1 MSKAEAAAKT
11 GQGDE
16 DGPDEEEEEVTSPQE
31 RLKRLYERKEN
42 LMSNLQDI
50 DESLAKLG
58 YNVDSVKTKELKKD
72 LQTGIR
78 IDGKLSF
85 RGIAMAAEYF
95 KRVDED
101 NDGFLGWEDFRAM
114 RCVGADFIPALG
126 GFVHDAEYVCY
137 ILLHCHCV
145 CYFVAILFASL
156 HCLFCIDDLL
166 CCAMQCYAVLR
177 AVRRALMIQV
187 WLAITSPTSRDEIF
201 FGCI

>member
-1 MSKAEAAAKT
+1 MSSNAVAAKN
-11 GQGDE
+11 GHGEE
-16 DGPDEEEEEVTSPQE
+16 DNPDEGEEEVASPQE
-31 RLKRLYERKEN
+31 RLKRLYERKED
-42 LMSNLQDI
+42 LMTSLQDI

-114 RCVGADFIPALG
+114 RSVGGDFIPALG
-126 GFVHDAEYVCY
+126 GFVHDTEYVYCP
-137 ILLHCHCV
+137 
-145 CYFVAILFASL
+145 
-156 HCLFCIDDLL
+156 
-166 CCAMQCYAVLR
+166 VLPYSSDSS
-177 AVRRALMIQV
+177 
-187 WLAITSPTSRDEIF
+187 TSSTSI
-201 FGCI
+201 

>member
-1 MSKAEAAAKT
+1 MSKAATAAKP
-11 GQGDE
+11 GQGEEVD
-16 DGPDEEEEEVTSPQE
+16 PDEGEGEVVSPQE
-31 RLKRLYERKEN
+31 RLKRLYERKED

-85 RGIAMAAEYF
+85 RGVAMAAEYF

-114 RCVGADFIPALG
+114 RCVGADFVPALG
-126 GFVHDAEYVCY
+126 GFVHDTECV
-137 ILLHCHCV
+137 HC
-145 CYFVAILFASL
+145 F
-156 HCLFCIDDLL
+156 
-166 CCAMQCYAVLR
+166 
-177 AVRRALMIQV
+177 
-187 WLAITSPTSRDEIF
+187 IF
-201 FGCI
+201 MR